1 MHMYI
6 CVHLH
11 VYSLMFLLQEQFRY
25 KAVQALISHL
35 DKRGNIHIANPAA
48 KRGIL
53 DTVSQCI
60 EVASEGFL
68 GPSAMDAFTVLLKHL
83 KASLDECS
91 IRDATIETLVRCKVF
106 VIQAIVFAELSLLK
120 WYMKILPYMY
130 INACNCR
137 ICI

>member
-1 MHMYI
+1 
-6 CVHLH
+6 
-11 VYSLMFLLQEQFRY
+11 
-25 KAVQALISHL
+25 VQALISHL
-35 DKRGNIHIANPAA
+35 DKKGNLDIANPSA

-91 IRDATIETLVRCKVF
+91 IRQINVETLVRYMCIINLPVAGIKITVHHS
-106 VIQAIVFAELSLLK
+106 AI
-120 WYMKILPYMY
+120 
-130 INACNCR
+130 C
-137 ICI
+137 

>member
-1 MHMYI
+1 M
-6 CVHLH
+6 
-11 VYSLMFLLQEQFRY
+11 
-25 KAVQALISHL
+25 QALISHL

-91 IRDATIETLVRCKVF
+91 IRDATIETLVRCKAF
-106 VIQAIVFAELSLLK
+106 IMQAIVFAELVKMVHENLAVYVHECMQLQNMQLSVYLSACACVSPDSICGT
-120 WYMKILPYMY
+120 ILSV
-130 INACNCR
+130 
-137 ICI
+137 